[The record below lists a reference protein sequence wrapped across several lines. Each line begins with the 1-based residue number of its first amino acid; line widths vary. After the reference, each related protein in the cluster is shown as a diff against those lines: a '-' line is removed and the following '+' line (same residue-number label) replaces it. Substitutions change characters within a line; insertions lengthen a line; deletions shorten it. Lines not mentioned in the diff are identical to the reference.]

1 MSPTLTTPQ
10 AKPVARDKELTH
22 AVQCEFLSNFFFYT
36 FYEDDMLSSKIILIF
51 FDWDYLLHKLSINFL
66 LSLNMES

>member
-1 MSPTLTTPQ
+1 M
-10 AKPVARDKELTH
+10 
-22 AVQCEFLSNFFFYT
+22 LSNVSFYQTSFFT